1 MQRLTIGGSVPPLT
15 RVSSWSAQTLYI
27 GSKVPYYAELFP
39 TLFFLSSPPSI
50 NSDCHDHRLTV
61 QRSAVTNSRI
71 SLHSVHRIDSMGCG
85 LKAGPSI
92 VTTNLFVS
100 GLWSPLPSHYSLIW
114 YGIESNTQS
123 FVQWRGHMLRLHC
136 KTNNMKEV
144 LSTVWVERV
153 LCSTEWKFLFQ
164 YSVLCQ
170 FCTHF
175 PLHTRKLQ
183 HPMCCATCGISIWK
197 QSKNIWIV
205 SLRFSECCFWRIKC
219 CGVLML
225 GWSVST
231 DFVVT

>member
-15 RVSSWSAQTLYI
+15 VCLHGPLRHFIYAVKCRMTLI
-27 GSKVPYYAELFP
+27 VFP

-50 NSDCHDHRLTV
+50 NSDCHDHLLTV

-100 GLWSPLPSHYSLIW
+100 GLWSPLPSHYSLIR

-136 KTNNMKEV
+136 KTNNKKEV
-144 LSTVWVERV
+144 L
-153 LCSTEWKFLFQ
+153 
-164 YSVLCQ
+164 
-170 FCTHF
+170 
-175 PLHTRKLQ
+175 
-183 HPMCCATCGISIWK
+183 
-197 QSKNIWIV
+197 
-205 SLRFSECCFWRIKC
+205 ECCFGWKES
-219 CGVLML
+219 GVPHSGNSFFSTEFYVSFAHISLSTL
-225 GWSVST
+225 GSCSI
-231 DFVVT
+231 